1 MSGDSRSSSWLH
13 SSCHLLCR
21 RAHVG
26 VMTLLTVSNP
36 MISDEQLWERS
47 QAGDREAFG
56 QIVERHQSLVC
67 ALAYSACGNLSR
79 SEDLAQEAFVAAWT
93 RLGEL
98 REPARLR
105 AWLCG
110 IVRNLAASSM
120 RRERRHGGVP
130 ETLDA
135 VSEMAGSEADPA
147 AQVVTREEETLLWRS
162 LSRLPGNYREPM
174 VLFYREQQ
182 SVAEVAG
189 GLGLSEDTVRQRLS
203 RGRALLRE
211 DLTQLVES
219 ALTRTRPGS
228 SFPAGVLA
236 ALPWV
241 VPFQAGT
248 GLAAGAIAGKGAA
261 GVTKGALAGLG
272 LGLILGPAAG
282 LTIGWF
288 SARLAAST
296 ARSPQE
302 RKVILRHARCMI
314 LFCFAM
320 SLGLALTLGQAG
332 KRYPASPVGL
342 ILGILVWLAVLLLT
356 ILYTTSR
363 MQKRVERIRT
373 ETGTDQEVPGP
384 KTHGKT
390 TTR

>member
-1 MSGDSRSSSWLH
+1 MSLP
-13 SSCHLLCR
+13 
-21 RAHVG
+21 A
-26 VMTLLTVSNP
+26 
-36 MISDEQLWERS
+36 
-47 QAGDREAFG
+47 
-56 QIVERHQSLVC
+56 C
-67 ALAYSACGNLSR
+67 APGC
-79 SEDLAQEAFVAAWT
+79 AA
-93 RLGEL
+93 
-98 REPARLR
+98 
-105 AWLCG
+105 
-110 IVRNLAASSM
+110 
-120 RRERRHGGVP
+120 
-130 ETLDA
+130 
-135 VSEMAGSEADPA
+135 
-147 AQVVTREEETLLWRS
+147 
-162 LSRLPGNYREPM
+162 
-174 VLFYREQQ
+174 
-182 SVAEVAG
+182 
-189 GLGLSEDTVRQRLS
+189 
-203 RGRALLRE
+203 
-211 DLTQLVES
+211 
-219 ALTRTRPGS
+219 S

-272 LGLILGPAAG
+272 LGVILGPAAR

-302 RKVILRHARCMI
+302 RRIILRHAGRMI

-320 SLGLALTLGQAG
+320 SLGLALTLGEAG
-332 KRYPASPVGL
+332 KRYLASPVGL

-373 ETGTDQEVPGP
+373 ETGTDQEELGR
-384 KTHGKT
+384 KTYGTT